1 MGLIPEIVQIF
12 LAVVAFLAGAIGIAK
27 RAGENR
33 NQPHPRSK

>member
-27 RAGENR
+27 RADANR
-33 NQPHPRSK
+33 NEPHPKGK